1 MKKIFLLSSFLLGG
15 LLIAQKQFANIY
27 STEKLQ
33 SVQNSIPEND
43 RQQFYVQYLKAQL
56 FENIKDKFNSK
67 KYSDELLRKFTDT
80 IISHNNFGW
89 DESVESEKQEKL
101 MTFAEYENFEK
112 DRLER
117 SKKAVEEAKK
127 MKGFDKETKDLMS
140 SMLDKMDYEKTGDIK
155 KDYEKYKEDYEYH
168 KNPLNNLYSPESRK
182 LVITK
187 LNQQFANKNYK
198 SEETEEVLHQNFSPN
213 FSYFPTPVSKH
224 DSEMEIYEVI
234 ENDILAYGVS
244 SGVAAGTYE
253 NYYKIVGET
262 VVPISI
268 FPYEDKNFDA
278 TVSKYAKKGFHF
290 EPHSGAEIKKINN
303 EYYISTWLYKDEDFM
318 TYASLLIEY
327 KTKDFKTFTPLK
339 IADNSENP
347 KWKTIK

>member
-33 SVQNSIPEND
+33 SLQNSIPENE
-43 RQQFYVQYLKAQL
+43 QQPFYVQYLKAQL

-127 MKGFDKETKDLMS
+127 MKGFDKETKNLMS

-155 KDYEKYKEDYEYH
+155 KDYEKYKEDYEYQ

-187 LNQQFANKNYK
+187 LNQQFASKK
-198 SEETEEVLHQNFSPN
+198 FKTEETEELLLKNFSPN
-213 FSYFPTPVSKH
+213 FANFPHPVSKH
-224 DSEMEIYEVI
+224 DSEAQIYEVVP
-234 ENDILAYGVS
+234 NDIIAFGVT
-244 SGVAAGTYE
+244 SGSAAGTYE
-253 NYYKIVGET
+253 KYYKIDGESII
-262 VVPISI
+262 PISVY
-268 FPYEDKNFDA
+268 PYEDQNFDKK
-278 TVSKYAKKGFHF
+278 VSKYIKKGFRF
-290 EPHSGAEIKKINN
+290 EERAGADIKKIGDDYFLSTNLYN
-303 EYYISTWLYKDEDFM
+303 EDD
-318 TYASLLIEY
+318 ANCCPSLLIEY
-327 KTKDFKTFTPLK
+327 KTKDFKTFIPLK